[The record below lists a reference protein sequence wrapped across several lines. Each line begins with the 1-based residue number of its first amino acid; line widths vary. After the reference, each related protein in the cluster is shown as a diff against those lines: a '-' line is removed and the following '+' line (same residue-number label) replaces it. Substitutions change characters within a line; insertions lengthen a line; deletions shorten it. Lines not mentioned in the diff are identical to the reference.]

1 LYKGSPIL
9 EKIKTLIEVWLVD
22 EQSNAALLRY
32 KMAKKN
38 LLSVFTKFPF
48 TCLEFADLMLEDK
61 DIQLIR
67 STLAEEVWFF
77 YSLMSYSRNL
87 TFM

>member
-9 EKIKTLIEVWLVD
+9 KKIKTLIEVWLVD
-22 EQSNAALLRY
+22 KQSNAALLRY

-38 LLSVFTKFPF
+38 LLSVFTKFSF
-48 TCLEFADLMLEDK
+48 TCLEADLMLEDK